1 MKKNILGVV
10 LFAAIVVMAS
20 SVVRAEDGSCSG
32 GDVGYEKNF
41 YAKSCDGNYSLNVK
55 GRMQLRYAGE
65 MHDDDGVAN
74 ANAHSLLIRRARLD
88 FSGNVITPDL
98 TYDLQLDLGAIPGAA
113 DNNILYYAWMNY
125 KVMDQFQLMGGL
137 HKIWFNRQEIT
148 SSGKQQFVDRSLA
161 NERFNLD
168 RSIGVI
174 AHGDLNGK
182 MVEYYL
188 SVVNGRNTR
197 NAINTNQELGYIGRI
212 AFNPLGE
219 YGYEEADV
227 KESEDVALTFGGA
240 GGLWHEEST
249 VGAGVQNRVI
259 SGNADFGI
267 KYSGFSTQG
276 EFFLRN
282 TQAGAASQNDM
293 GYYVQAGY
301 FLVPKHFEIALRHS
315 GLWDDTG
322 NDGINLNMNNGSITG
337 LGGVNDGV
345 DETADSDNE
354 YEYTAGLNYYFKGHD
369 LKIQAQYSLI
379 MDGVAGANDLVNH
392 IAMLQTQLVF

>member
-1 MKKNILGVV
+1 MKKTILGLV
-10 LFAAIVVMAS
+10 LFFVMALAAS
-20 SVVRAEDGSCSG
+20 SVARAEEGSCSN
-32 GDVGYEKNF
+32 VGYKKNF
-41 YAKSCDGNYSLNVK
+41 FAKTCDGNYSLNVK
-55 GRMQLRYAGE
+55 GRVQLRYAGE
-65 MHDDDGVAN
+65 LHDDDGAAN

-98 TYDLQLDLGAIPGAA
+98 TYDLQLDLGAIPAAA
-113 DNNILYYAWMNY
+113 DNNMLYYAWMNY

-168 RSIGVI
+168 RSIGVV
-174 AHGDLNGK
+174 AHGDFNEK

-197 NAINTNQELGYIGRI
+197 NAINTNQELGYVARI

-259 SGNADFGI
+259 SGNADFGV

-276 EFFLRN
+276 EFFFRN
-282 TQAGAASQNDM
+282 SQVGAASQNDM

-322 NDGINLNMNNGSITG
+322 NDGINLNMNSGSITG

-369 LKIQAQYSLI
+369 LKLQAQYSLI
-379 MDGVAGANDLVNH
+379 MDGVAGVNDLVNH
-392 IAMLQTQLVF
+392 IAMLQTQLAF